1 MTLSYINKRLG
12 VHEVHEIFL
21 HLLVNKATSIKGD
34 IDNEDFIT
42 PGTVFLSGLHS
53 VNKTD
58 TVEGVARELSS
69 GKPVSRKMA

>member
-1 MTLSYINKRLG
+1 MTLRYINKRLG

-34 IDNEDFIT
+34 IDGEDFVT

-58 TVEGVARELSS
+58 TVEGLARELSS
-69 GKPVSRKMA
+69 GKLVSRKMA